1 MAVLQVASLMMGG
14 SSQSSQ
20 GCVARHHGSG
30 ASMHC
35 EAAGDNNTGFSGLK
49 EAADQLTN
57 KEITKAAILGNQ
69 ETTESEKQS
78 VFGAVPKLGLFYP
91 HP

>member
-1 MAVLQVASLMMGG
+1 MMGG

-20 GCVARHHGSG
+20 GCVARHGGSS

-49 EAADQLTN
+49 EAADQLTK
-57 KEITKAAILGNQ
+57 KEITKAAILRNQ

>member
-1 MAVLQVASLMMGG
+1 VAVLQVPSLMMGG

-20 GCVARHHGSG
+20 GCVACCCGGG

-35 EAAGDNNTGFSGLK
+35 EAAGDNNTGFSRLK
-49 EAADQLTN
+49 EAADWLTK
-57 KEITKAAILGNQ
+57 KEITKAAILRNQ

>member
-1 MAVLQVASLMMGG
+1 MAC

-20 GCVARHHGSG
+20 GCVAHHHGGG

-35 EAAGDNNTGFSGLK
+35 EAAGDNTGFGELK
-49 EAADQLTN
+49 EAADQFTK
-57 KEITKAAILGNQ
+57 KEITKAAILRNQ

>member
-20 GCVARHHGSG
+20 GFVACHHGSS

-49 EAADQLTN
+49 EAADQLTT
-57 KEITKAAILGNQ
+57 KEITKAAILRNQ
-69 ETTESEKQS
+69 ETTDSEKQS
-78 VFGAVPKLGLFYP
+78 VFGAVPKLGLLYP

>member
-1 MAVLQVASLMMGG
+1 MMGG

-20 GCVARHHGSG
+20 GCVAHHRGGG

-35 EAAGDNNTGFSGLK
+35 EAAGDNNTGFSRLK
-49 EAADQLTN
+49 EAADWLTK
-57 KEITKAAILGNQ
+57 KEITKAAILRNQ